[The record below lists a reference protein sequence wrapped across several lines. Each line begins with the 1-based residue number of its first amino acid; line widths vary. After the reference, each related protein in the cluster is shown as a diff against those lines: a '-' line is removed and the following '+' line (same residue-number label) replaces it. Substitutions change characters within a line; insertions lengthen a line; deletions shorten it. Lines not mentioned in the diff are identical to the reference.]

1 MRNFLEFIHT
11 HKSMDDFTSKIDKAS
26 FVAKQNA
33 LWRKEYM
40 FLYDVIEDEK
50 EIAREIGLSEGRAE
64 GLAEGARQKAIEAAK
79 NFIRNNVN
87 INIIANSSGL
97 SPEEVRQLQEEM
109 K

>member
-50 EIAREIGLSEGRAE
+50 EIAHEIGLSEGRAE
-64 GLAEGARQKAIEAAK
+64 GLAEGGAEGEGA
-79 NFIRNNVN
+79 
-87 INIIANSSGL
+87 
-97 SPEEVRQLQEEM
+97 
-109 K
+109 

>member
-1 MRNFLEFIHT
+1 
-11 HKSMDDFTSKIDKAS
+11 
-26 FVAKQNA
+26 
-33 LWRKEYM
+33 M

-50 EIAREIGLSEGRAE
+50 EIAREIGLSEDRAE
-64 GLAEGARQKAIEAAK
+64 GLAEGRVEGARQKAIEAAK

>member
-26 FVAKQNA
+26 FVVKQNA

-64 GLAEGARQKAIEAAK
+64 GLAEGRVEGA
-79 NFIRNNVN
+79 
-87 INIIANSSGL
+87 
-97 SPEEVRQLQEEM
+97 
-109 K
+109 

>member
-1 MRNFLEFIHT
+1 MFKNTDTVYNDDTHKIFFNAAAYKKVENKNVRNFLEFIHT

-33 LWRKEYM
+33 QWRKEYM

-64 GLAEGARQKAIEAAK
+64 GLAEGRAEGA
-79 NFIRNNVN
+79 
-87 INIIANSSGL
+87 
-97 SPEEVRQLQEEM
+97 
-109 K
+109 

>member
-1 MRNFLEFIHT
+1 
-11 HKSMDDFTSKIDKAS
+11 MDDFTSKIDKAS